1 MVPLI
6 QYYQTLPHSTGPQI
20 QDNLTKCTVVLCF
33 YNWRCKQHPDFWSVA
48 GVKRSRQ
55 TAIKLDTKLIL
66 PAASCILPKNQ
77 LANHM
82 QSSLR
87 SSQLQL
93 ALFDMQ
99 NSYRFDI
106 LSISIFSEI
115 SLSISIFYKIS
126 LSISIS
132 ISISIFSRTALSI
145 SIFSRIA
152 LSISISIFLEWP
164 YRYRNFPNLPIYR
177 LSI

>member
-132 ISISIFSRTALSI
+132 ISIFSRTALSI

-164 YRYRNFPNLPIYR
+164 YRYRYFPNLPIYR